1 MLKASPRMARFTS
14 FILLVTALIGINSE
28 YSAAVIIVVGILISK
43 HPEDSLRVNSS
54 LISSVIFLEFRK
66 SYAKLLYPEPAAF

>member
-14 FILLVTALIGINSE
+14 SILLVTALIGINSE
-28 YSAAVIIVVGILISK
+28 YGAAVIIVVGILISK

-66 SYAKLLYPEPAAF
+66 SYAKTLVP